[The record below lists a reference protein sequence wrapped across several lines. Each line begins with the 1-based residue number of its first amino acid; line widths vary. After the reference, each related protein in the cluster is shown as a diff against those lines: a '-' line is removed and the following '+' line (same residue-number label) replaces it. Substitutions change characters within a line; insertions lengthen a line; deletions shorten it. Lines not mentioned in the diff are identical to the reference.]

1 MKILDKIIQLIMI
14 VSTIVLSITTFYQVI
29 MRFILK
35 LPVPW
40 GQDVI
45 RLSFI
50 WLCLTGGAYCLKTG
64 DHLNI
69 DLIFSFISEKKQK
82 ILYILINLVL
92 MIFFIFLIVYG
103 VQFTLTGTTQKAPY
117 TNWPMYIY
125 YTAIPFNAIYLIMYN
140 IQNIFKLLKDLKE
153 EDNK

>member
-50 WLCLTGGAYCLKTG
+50 WLCLTGGSYCLKTG

-92 MIFFIFLIVYG
+92 MIFFFFLIVYG
-103 VQFTLTGTTQKAPY
+103 VQFTLTGTTQKLHILIGLCI
-117 TNWPMYIY
+117 YI
-125 YTAIPFNAIYLIMYN
+125 
-140 IQNIFKLLKDLKE
+140 IQQYHLMLYI
-153 EDNK
+153 